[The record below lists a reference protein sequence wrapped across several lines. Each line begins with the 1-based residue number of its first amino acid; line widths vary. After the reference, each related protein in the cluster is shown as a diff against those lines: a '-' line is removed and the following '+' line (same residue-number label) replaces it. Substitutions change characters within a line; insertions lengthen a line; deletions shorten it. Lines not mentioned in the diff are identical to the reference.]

1 MHKLPLYESMQYCA
15 RAISKSGGDPEFRA
29 RKDRTVY
36 LRKAFMPSPKNAIL
50 DALGAPHKYG
60 MNGLGQQVQAQES
73 SILPTMHDTCIAYK
87 LYAEC
92 GRMINLLDWCDA
104 FVSVCE
110 GKHGEQVEE
119 RKEKGKGKGKEKGK
133 GKRKGK
139 GKAAA
144 STRARRRR

>member
-1 MHKLPLYESMQYCA
+1 
-15 RAISKSGGDPEFRA
+15 
-29 RKDRTVY
+29 
-36 LRKAFMPSPKNAIL
+36 
-50 DALGAPHKYG
+50 

-139 GKAAA
+139 GKGKENDTDDRQDADEGPEIVDPQAVA
-144 STRARRRR
+144 LNRTRFVRGVAELEYLGFIRPTRRKADHVTKLVFAMKAQHD